1 MSSAACGQP
10 LSSTHLPGGRVVRLA
25 GVTEEQLAVGLDPLP
40 DGSPVVIRHRL
51 RTEVSSAQDVVED
64 VLGQLES
71 IAIELFPAWLP
82 DAGAIDTASDFDRR
96 VVREIAHRYA
106 ADTAHFG
113 PFLAEL
119 AEAALRGRPTERRF
133 DLDVRARGLTRAI
146 ADSYGRDG
154 ISLLIDEDRPLG
166 DGGQRRAALAFEWLA
181 DHGVGTWLT
190 ASVLPLVDRY
200 PIWQLAVPAYLE
212 ALAQD
217 ARDEPPPP
225 VDYPPLA
232 GLPHPASAA
241 EQALERRLARCAWAV
256 GRTWNQQYS
265 GGSLVPPI
273 RVDLMWPA
281 EQCVVEIDGPDHR
294 GSLKYAAD
302 RRRDNGL
309 TLDGFAVLRFTNEE
323 IDDDPSRVLAVIE
336 SLLSKKRTNEGN
348 LP

>member
-1 MSSAACGQP
+1 MSPAACGQP

-51 RTEVSSAQDVVED
+51 PTEVSSAQDVVED

-82 DAGAIDTASDFDRR
+82 DAGAVDTASDFDRR

-106 ADTAHFG
+106 ADTPHFG
-113 PFLAEL
+113 PFLADL

-146 ADSYGRDG
+146 ADSYGRNG
-154 ISLLIDEDRPLG
+154 ISLLIGGDRPHS

-212 ALAQD
+212 ALSQD
-217 ARDEPPPP
+217 TPDEPPTP
-225 VDYPPLA
+225 VDYPALA

-281 EQCVVEIDGPDHR
+281 ERCVVEIDGPDHR

-323 IDDDPSRVLAVIE
+323 IDDDPARVLGVVEA
-336 SLLSKKRTNEGN
+336 LLSKKRTNEGN
-348 LP
+348 PS

>member
-10 LSSTHLPGGRVVRLA
+10 LSSTHFPAGRVVRLT
-25 GVTEEQLAVGLDPLP
+25 GVTEEQLAVGFDPLP

-51 RTEVSSAQDVVED
+51 PTEVSSAQDVVED
-64 VLGQLES
+64 VLGQLEA

-82 DAGAIDTASDFDRR
+82 GAGAVDSASDFDRR

-113 PFLAEL
+113 PFLADL

-133 DLDVRARGLTRAI
+133 DLDVRARVLIRAI

-154 ISLLIDEDRPLG
+154 ISLLIGEDGPHG
-166 DGGQRRAALAFEWLA
+166 DGDQRRAALAFEWLA

-212 ALAQD
+212 ALSHD
-217 ARDEPPPP
+217 ERGEPPPP
-225 VDYPPLA
+225 VDYPALA

-281 EQCVVEIDGPDHR
+281 ERCVVEIDGPDHR

-323 IDDDPSRVLAVIE
+323 IDDDPARVLGVVEA
-336 SLLSKKRTNEGN
+336 LLSKKRTNEGN
-348 LP
+348 PS

>member
-10 LSSTHLPGGRVVRLA
+10 LSSTHLPGGQVVRLV
-25 GVTEEQLAVGLDPLP
+25 GVTEEQLAVSLDPLP

-82 DAGAIDTASDFDRR
+82 DAGTIDTASDFDRR

-113 PFLAEL
+113 PFLADL
-119 AEAALRGRPTERRF
+119 AEAALRGTPTKRRF
-133 DLDVRARGLTRAI
+133 DLDIRARGLTRAI
-146 ADSYGRDG
+146 TDCYFRNG
-154 ISLLIDEDRPLG
+154 ISLLIVENGPHT
-166 DGGQRRAALAFEWLA
+166 DGAQRRAALAFDWLA
-181 DHGVGTWLT
+181 DHGVGTWL
-190 ASVLPLVDRY
+190 AAGVLPLVDRY
-200 PIWQLAVPAYLE
+200 PIWQLAVPGYLD
-212 ALAQD
+212 ALSRD
-217 ARDEPPPP
+217 APDAPPP
-225 VDYPPLA
+225 VDYPALA

-281 EQCVVEIDGPDHR
+281 ERCVVEIDGPDHR

>member
-1 MSSAACGQP
+1 MSSATCGQP
-10 LSSTHLPGGRVVRLA
+10 LSSTHLPAGRVVRLA
-25 GVTEEQLAVGLDPLP
+25 GVTADRLAVGLDPLP

-51 RTEVSSAQDVVED
+51 PTEASSAQDVVDD
-64 VLGQLES
+64 VLGRLEA

-82 DAGAIDTASDFDRR
+82 DAGAVDSASDFDRR
-96 VVREIAHRYA
+96 VVREIAHRQA

-113 PFLAEL
+113 PFLADL
-119 AEAALRGRPTERRF
+119 AEAALRGRPAERRF
-133 DLDVRARGLTRAI
+133 DPDVRARGLTRVV

-154 ISLLIDEDRPLG
+154 ISLLIDESGPPTDG
-166 DGGQRRAALAFEWLA
+166 DQRRAALALDWLA
-181 DHGVGTWLT
+181 DHGVGSWLT
-190 ASVLPLVDRY
+190 AGVLPLVDRY
-200 PIWQLAVPAYLE
+200 PTWQLAVPAQLA
-212 ALAQD
+212 ALSPD
-217 ARDEPPPP
+217 APGEPLPP
-225 VDYPPLA
+225 VDYPALA

-281 EQCVVEIDGPDHR
+281 ERCVVEIDGPDHR

-309 TLDGFAVLRFTNEE
+309 TLDGFAVLRFTNDE
-323 IDDDPSRVLAVIE
+323 IDDDPARVLGVIE
-336 SLLSKKRTNEGN
+336 ALLSKKRTNEGN
-348 LP
+348 PS